1 MKLSK
6 SVGTTFLQDLE
17 FFYNL
22 PKEEKPY
29 MVAMFMK
36 YFCNAKYS
44 DIGEEQK
51 INDMKKYLKAI
62 GPDERN
68 TELGITSKDVINKHT
83 LANLKVFKKQSEFG
97 ILNTIMFDGFIIG
110 QFGSDTRLKSN
121 CKFLNTLNSNF
132 ENFNEEEKEKGYIGF
147 DCTKPFLHYGHLKTL
162 TRAIEYLKLDGK
174 ELVILLGT
182 TTALIGD
189 PTGQDIKRPILTSS
203 EVEYNANKIMDQIDY
218 FMHLYD
224 TNRIYYFTCNNYLNI
239 ASFGDYKN
247 FFDSFTVN
255 KLIEANRMKKDGLT
269 VNELIYPL
277 LQAYDF
283 YYLKK
288 NFNCTLQL
296 GGKDQE
302 INMIYGKK
310 MIKELLNEDV
320 DYKVFDLV

>member
-1 MKLSK
+1 MKISK
-6 SVGTTFLQDLE
+6 SIGTTFLQDLE

-36 YFCNAKYS
+36 YFEHAKYS

-51 INDMKKYLKAI
+51 IDNMNKYLREI
-62 GPDERN
+62 GPGERI
-68 TELGITSKDVINKHT
+68 TELGVSSKDVINKNT
-83 LANLKVFKKQSEFG
+83 LANLKVFKKETEFG

-121 CKFLNTLNSNF
+121 CKFLNTLNANYGCY
-132 ENFNEEEKEKGYIGF
+132 EENEEERAYIGF

-162 TRAIEYLKLDGK
+162 VSTIEYLKLDGK
-174 ELVILLGT
+174 KLVILLGT

-189 PTGQDIKRPILTSS
+189 PTGQDIKRPLLTSS
-203 EVEYNANKIMDQIDY
+203 EVDYNANKIMDQIDY
-218 FMHLYD
+218 FMHLYGVSV
-224 TNRIYYFTCNNYLNI
+224 YYFTSNNYL
-239 ASFGDYKN
+239 SLGSLSEFKT
-247 FFDSFTVN
+247 FFDNFTVN
-255 KLIEANRMKKDGLT
+255 KLIEANRMQKDGLT
-269 VNELIYPL
+269 VSELIYPL

-320 DYKVFDLV
+320 EYKTFNLI